1 MSGNE
6 RRLIEANIKMQDENN
21 DLKVQNARLINILE
35 QIKIY
40 MQINHDKENK
50 VKVESILEII
60 GDYYA

>member
-60 GDYYA
+60 GEYDD